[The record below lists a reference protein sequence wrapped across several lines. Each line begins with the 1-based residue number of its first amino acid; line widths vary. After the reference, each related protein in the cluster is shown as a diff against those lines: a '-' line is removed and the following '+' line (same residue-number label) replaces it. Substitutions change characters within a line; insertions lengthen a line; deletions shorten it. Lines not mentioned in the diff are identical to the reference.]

1 MALES
6 RPLPAQSVQQPA
18 TSRVGVGN
26 RVTSQTQIEVEQLDS
41 GSPINFDASPSNLY
55 DSQSQFNKDQ
65 EPRQQP
71 EPNFSRLFVTNSEAF
86 ARLFEQPGEIVKTA
100 ERIQFQ
106 RKDKSSAS
114 AVNIYENNYNLITG
128 ALAVRGTS
136 LSLVL

>member
-71 EPNFSRLFVTNSEAF
+71 
-86 ARLFEQPGEIVKTA
+86 ARARQGDE
-100 ERIQFQ
+100 
-106 RKDKSSAS
+106 
-114 AVNIYENNYNLITG
+114 G
-128 ALAVRGTS
+128 AAGGAH
-136 LSLVL
+136 